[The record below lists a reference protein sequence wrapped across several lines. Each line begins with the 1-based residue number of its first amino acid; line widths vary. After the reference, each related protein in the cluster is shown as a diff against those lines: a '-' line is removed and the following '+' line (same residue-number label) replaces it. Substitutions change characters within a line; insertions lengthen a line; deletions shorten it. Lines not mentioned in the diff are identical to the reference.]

1 MSTTAQVRCLQA
13 CRGTRVE
20 ILRCRP
26 QGEDSDLIRPN
37 HIRPIR
43 IAARQ
48 VALRH
53 SDLCWLCI
61 SGGVLLL
68 HVQQHPKH
76 SGLIRACPADIDS
89 RRPGLSRP
97 SRLPRHGRRAA
108 QACGNAVSSL
118 SRSPGQDRRDIAA
131 GHQISFSTMSYSRP
145 LDDPERHRTW
155 APAGFSCSTSRRD
168 APMRVAPLFS
178 IASCG
183 RTSPVNRAHTGRMG
197 SDLAPCLDLRLPRDR
212 RRVVRARPRGRLR
225 RGAAGVRRPHRPL
238 PSGEMAKP
246 CGCKA
251 QTSSSGIESNC
262 NRHRPNLPM
271 IFAEMSVL
279 RSCASA
285 AFTPL
290 AEK

>member
-37 HIRPIR
+37 HIRPI
-43 IAARQ
+43 
-48 VALRH
+48 
-53 SDLCWLCI
+53 
-61 SGGVLLL
+61 
-68 HVQQHPKH
+68 
-76 SGLIRACPADIDS
+76 
-89 RRPGLSRP
+89 
-97 SRLPRHGRRAA
+97 RHGRRAA

-155 APAGFSCSTSRRD
+155 APAGFSCSTRRRD

-225 RGAAGVRRPHRPL
+225 SGAAGVR
-238 PSGEMAKP
+238 
-246 CGCKA
+246 
-251 QTSSSGIESNC
+251 
-262 NRHRPNLPM
+262 
-271 IFAEMSVL
+271 
-279 RSCASA
+279 
-285 AFTPL
+285 
-290 AEK
+290 